1 MVTVFTPTYNRATVI
16 SRTFESLQQQKSRDF
31 EWLIVDDGST
41 DNTEAIVTGF
51 QRHSTFPIRY
61 YKVPHGGK
69 HRAYNAGLKLA
80 IGELFFVVDS
90 DDSLTKD
97 SLLTINSV
105 AETLRDRK
113 DICGIIALKENKDG
127 AIYGMPMPHEPV
139 INSLKEFLDCCK
151 DGERSFVFKTEIARK
166 YPFPEIEGEYFV
178 TESVVYER
186 LGKDWG
192 FLIIN
197 ESLTICEYQ
206 SDGLSS
212 NIYNL
217 MLANPIGYMIYHCQR
232 IENSKSLIQAIRHT
246 LRYVAFNSISK
257 SRTQWGKYDGEYR
270 WIVNLLT
277 PVGKIGECYYK
288 YRCRQN

>member
-16 SRTFESLQQQKSRDF
+16 SRTFESLQQQKFRDF

-41 DNTEAIVTGF
+41 DDTEAIVTGF

-69 HRAYNAGLKLA
+69 HRAYNAGLELA

-105 AETLRDRK
+105 AEILRDRD

-127 AIYGMPMPHEPV
+127 AIYGTPMPHEPV

-257 SRTQWGKYDGEYR
+257 SRTQWGKYDGQYR

-277 PVGKIGECYYK
+277 PVSKIGECYYK

>member
-1 MVTVFTPTYNRATVI
+1 MTVFTPTYNRATVI

>member
-16 SRTFESLQQQKSRDF
+16 SRTFESLQQQKFRDF

-41 DNTEAIVTGF
+41 DDTEAIVTDF

-69 HRAYNAGLKLA
+69 HRAYNAGLELA

-97 SLLTINSV
+97 SLLIINSV
-105 AETLRDRK
+105 AEILRDRD

-127 AIYGMPMPHEPV
+127 AIYGTPMPHEPV

-257 SRTQWGKYDGEYR
+257 SRTQWGKYDGQYR
-270 WIVNLLT
+270 WIVNLFT

>member
-97 SLLTINSV
+97 SLSVITSV
-105 AETLRDRK
+105 AGMLRDRD

-127 AIYGMPMPHEPV
+127 AIYGTPMPHEPV